1 MPSPFG
7 TAFVPQHSQASMQPP
22 ADTDRTRQILE
33 VFITCCVR
41 FRSLCPLLATLHF
54 RLVLLKFNTSFRIA
68 VVNGIWSEGDFFLT
82 DKNYCTNRFE
92 AHLSAF
98 SLLSVIR
105 GVKSRSF
112 TSLLHVILR
121 VFLNNRCRQLDG
133 SWNGR

>member
-1 MPSPFG
+1 M
-7 TAFVPQHSQASMQPP
+7 
-22 ADTDRTRQILE
+22 
-33 VFITCCVR
+33 
-41 FRSLCPLLATLHF
+41 LCPFPLALSLTGDTVHF
-54 RLVLLKFNTSFRIA
+54 RLVLLKLNMSFRIA

-82 DKNYCTNRFE
+82 EKNYCTNRFE

-105 GVKSRSF
+105 GAKSRSF